1 MDCFFLGMVRFI
13 LEPCVARNK
22 EERGGGDPTFL
33 LVVGGRPRRE
43 ILGGVPSKEGLGMEC
58 PVRLILSELS
68 ETGALWAL
76 GGDLGRVWVDEEREG
91 GEH

>member
-1 MDCFFLGMVRFI
+1 M
-13 LEPCVARNK
+13 
-22 EERGGGDPTFL
+22 
-33 LVVGGRPRRE
+33 
-43 ILGGVPSKEGLGMEC
+43 PSKEGLGMEC